1 MSKNTETNNKETKPN
16 STPESS
22 KPTNLSNEDLY
33 LNSKK
38 DFRPNRYEDYGYF
51 FFPMRFGN
59 VRTPQWYEKFFSYSS
74 SRELLNK
81 NVCEENVEKCLK
93 KRIFLIKL
101 KLLCF

>member
-1 MSKNTETNNKETKPN
+1 MSKNIDSNNNKEAKPI
-16 STPESS
+16 TPEPS
-22 KPTNLSNEDLY
+22 KSASLSKEDLY

-38 DFRPNRYEDYGYF
+38 DFKPNRYEDYGYF

-59 VRTPQWYEKFFSYSS
+59 MRTPQWYEKFFSYSS

-93 KRIFLIKL
+93 KRIFLEL
-101 KLLCF
+101 KIN